1 VPIAEEY
8 LTPPL
13 TVSAEASARDAGRLM
28 ERQHLGYAIVVEGER
43 PVGIVTDRDLVVRVL
58 ARRLDPATTPVVE
71 AMTSPLVTLPR
82 ELDLIDASR
91 AMRRHGIRRLPIVD
105 GRGGLVGMLV
115 ADELVRLVGREV
127 SALAEAMERSKE
139 LEARPP
145 EEAVSIFGKE

>member
-1 VPIAEEY
+1 
-8 LTPPL
+8 
-13 TVSAEASARDAGRLM
+13 
-28 ERQHLGYAIVVEGER
+28 
-43 PVGIVTDRDLVVRVL
+43 VL